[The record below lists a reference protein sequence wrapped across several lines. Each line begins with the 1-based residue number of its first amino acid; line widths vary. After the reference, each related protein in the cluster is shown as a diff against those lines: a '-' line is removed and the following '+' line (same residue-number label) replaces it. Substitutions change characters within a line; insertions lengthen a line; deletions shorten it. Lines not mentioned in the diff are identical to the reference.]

1 MELGR
6 DDAGAPCDRMRE
18 DRVPE
23 AHWPGGRMP
32 HDRIWTVPNLLTMLR
47 MLGVPVF
54 LALIVTGRDGWAL
67 LVLAVSGITD
77 YVDGALARRLRQ
89 VTRLGQLLDPVADR
103 LFILSTMVGLL
114 VRGLLPWWFVA
125 ALLARDL
132 AGSILVRRV
141 RKVGYRGVPVNF
153 LGKAATFNLLYAF
166 TLLLLAAW
174 QPDWARWVLPVAW
187 AFAWWGLAL
196 YWQSFAMYAVQARA
210 MLTAAIADQPDQPG
224 PAKPVRYRHERPRLP
239 R

>member
-1 MELGR
+1 
-6 DDAGAPCDRMRE
+6 MRE
-18 DRVPE
+18 DRAPE
-23 AHWPGGRMP
+23 DQLS
-32 HDRIWTVPNLLTMLR
+32 HDRVWTVPNLLTVLR
-47 MLGVPVF
+47 LAGVPVF
-54 LALIVTGRDGWAL
+54 LALVVTGRDGWAL

-103 LFILSTMVGLL
+103 LLILSAMVGLL

-141 RKVGYRGVPVNF
+141 RSVGYRGMPVNF
-153 LGKAATFNLLYAF
+153 AGKAATFNLLYGF
-166 TLLLLAAW
+166 TLLLLASW
-174 QPDWARWVLPVAW
+174 RPDWTDWVLPVAW

-196 YWQSFAMYAVQARA
+196 YWQSFAMYVVQARA
-210 MLTAAIADQPDQPG
+210 MLTTAASEQPG
-224 PAKPVRYRHERPRLP
+224 PAGRERRRHD
-239 R
+239 

>member
-1 MELGR
+1 
-6 DDAGAPCDRMRE
+6 MRE
-18 DRVPE
+18 DRAPE
-23 AHWPGGRMP
+23 DQLS
-32 HDRIWTVPNLLTMLR
+32 HDRVWTVPNLLTVLR
-47 MLGVPVF
+47 LVGVPVF
-54 LALIVTGRDGWAL
+54 LALVVTGRDGWAL

-103 LFILSTMVGLL
+103 LLILSAMVGLL
-114 VRGLLPWWFVA
+114 ARGLLPWWFVA

-141 RKVGYRGVPVNF
+141 RNVGYRGMPVNF
-153 LGKAATFNLLYAF
+153 AGKAATFNLLYGF

-174 QPDWARWVLPVAW
+174 RPDWTAWVLPVAW

-196 YWQSFAMYAVQARA
+196 YWQSFAMYVVQARA
-210 MLTAAIADQPDQPG
+210 MLTTGRSEQPG
-224 PAKPVRYRHERPRLP
+224 PAGHERR
-239 R
+239 RHD